1 MDIESWRKLYEKKK
15 NITDET
21 KKHVFTLN
29 LVELKLLIQL
39 RVTDSRA
46 ADNAGINY
54 RDVCIIPNQHQNL
67 GERNCQ
73 TMSMNSDRTSK
84 LMAIRKKDK
93 PPDKV
98 KNLRTIQILPTNV
111 RLLERSVVELKNWLV
126 NRLKEQEELQA
137 FLPGKSTKSCVLNW
151 MNAVN

>member
-1 MDIESWRKLYEKKK
+1 M
-15 NITDET
+15 
-21 KKHVFTLN
+21 
-29 LVELKLLIQL
+29 
-39 RVTDSRA
+39 TDSRA
-46 ADNAGINY
+46 VDNAGINY
-54 RDVCIIPNQHQNL
+54 RDVCIILNQHQDL
-67 GERNCQ
+67 AREDRGHCQ
-73 TMSMNSDRTSK
+73 TMRMNSDRTSK

-98 KNLRTIQILPTNV
+98 KNLRTIQILSTNV